1 MSEPL
6 FEQYKAAL
14 RRGHLAAIAG
24 RLDEALDA
32 YGEAARLVPDRA
44 LPFASRGTVLHR
56 LDRWPEAAEAFALAL
71 RTSPDDEATLRARA
85 AAREERGMLSGA
97 AEDFERLAFVLDVA
111 SRGPDAIEAA
121 RKAVALESTPA
132 RTALVAR
139 LTEASPRA
147 AGPVAPPDATP
158 EAEAEPAAPRVVP
171 PTAAETAR
179 AEQTSDPAQSWPLVD
194 QPTPHPAPME
204 GPPPD
209 PDALLNE
216 AADLLEAGN
225 LEGASERML
234 TAALVHR
241 AAGRLDASL
250 DICLQLLAISPG
262 DPHVHLA
269 IANLQLDHG
278 WTALAKEK
286 IDLLLQLTALTG
298 DTQAEADAHG
308 LAAERLRDEPAAASA
323 GH

>member
-24 RLDEALDA
+24 RLDDALDA

-56 LDRWPEAAEAFALAL
+56 LDRWPEAAEAFDLAL

-111 SRGPDAIEAA
+111 SRGPDAVDAA
-121 RKAVALESTPA
+121 QKAVALESTPA

-139 LTEASPRA
+139 LADAATRVTAKGIPQEATSVGDIA
-147 AGPVAPPDATP
+147 LS
-158 EAEAEPAAPRVVP
+158 RVVP

-179 AEQTSDPAQSWPLVD
+179 AEQTSDPAQTWPLVD
-194 QPTPHPAPME
+194 QPTPHPAPPE

-216 AADLLEAGN
+216 AAELLEAGN
-225 LEGASERML
+225 IEGASEKML
-234 TAALVHR
+234 RAVLVHR
-241 AAGRLDASL
+241 AAGRLDAAL
-250 DICLQLLAISPG
+250 DICLQLLSIVPG

-286 IDLLLQLTALTG
+286 IELLLQLTALTG
-298 DTQAEADAHG
+298 DTQAEADVHG
-308 LAAERLRDEPAAASA
+308 LAAERLRDEPASASA
-323 GH
+323 GR

>member
-24 RLDEALDA
+24 RLEEALDA
-32 YGEAARLVPDRA
+32 YGEAARLVPERA
-44 LPFASRGTVLHR
+44 LPFASRATVLHR
-56 LDRWPEAAEAFALAL
+56 LDRWPEAAEAFDQAL
-71 RTSPDDEATLRARA
+71 RLAPDDEATLRARA
-85 AAREERGMLSGA
+85 VAREERGMHSGA
-97 AEDFERLAFVLDVA
+97 AEDYERLAFVLDVA

-121 RKAVALESTPA
+121 QQAVALESTPA

-139 LTEASPRA
+139 LADAATRA
-147 AGPVAPPDATP
+147 ARPGPRRDATP
-158 EAEAEPAAPRVVP
+158 AIEGDLAQPRVVA
-171 PTAAETAR
+171 PTEAETAR
-179 AEQTSDPAQSWPLVD
+179 AEQTADPAQTWPLVD
-194 QPTPHPAPME
+194 QPSPHPAPME

-216 AADLLEAGN
+216 AAELLEAGN
-225 LEGASERML
+225 VEAASERML
-234 TAALVHR
+234 TAVLVHR
-241 AAGRLDASL
+241 AAGRLDAAL
-250 DICLQLLAISPG
+250 DICLQLLSVVPG

-286 IDLLLQLTALTG
+286 IELLLRLTALTG
-298 DTQAEADAHG
+298 DTQAEADTHG
-308 LAAERLRDEPAAASA
+308 LAAERLRDEASPATA
-323 GH
+323 GR

>member
-56 LDRWPEAAEAFALAL
+56 LDRWPEAAEAFDLAL

-85 AAREERGMLSGA
+85 SAREERGMHSGA
-97 AEDFERLAFVLDVA
+97 AEDYERLAFVLDVA

-121 RKAVALESTPA
+121 QKAVALESTPA
-132 RTALVAR
+132 RVALVTR
-139 LTEASPRA
+139 LADAASRV
-147 AGPVAPPDATP
+147 AGPGARRGATSDV
-158 EAEAEPAAPRVVP
+158 EVELARVVP
-171 PTAAETAR
+171 PTAAEIAR
-179 AEQTSDPAQSWPLVD
+179 AEQTTDPAQTWPLVD
-194 QPTPHPAPME
+194 QPTPHPAPIE

-216 AADLLEAGN
+216 AAELLEAGN
-225 LEGASERML
+225 VEGASEKML

-241 AAGRLDASL
+241 SAGRLDAAL
-250 DICLQLLAISPG
+250 DICLQLLSIVPG

-278 WTALAKEK
+278 WTAFAK
-286 IDLLLQLTALTG
+286 
-298 DTQAEADAHG
+298 
-308 LAAERLRDEPAAASA
+308 
-323 GH
+323 

>member
-1 MSEPL
+1 VSEPL

-32 YGEAARLVPDRA
+32 YGEAAQLVPDRA

-111 SRGPDAIEAA
+111 SRGSDAIEAA
-121 RKAVALESTPA
+121 QRALALEPTPA

-139 LTEASPRA
+139 LSDAATRA
-147 AGPVAPPDATP
+147 AGPGARQDAVP
-158 EAEAEPAAPRVVP
+158 SAEGEPAEGGPW
-171 PTAAETAR
+171 
-179 AEQTSDPAQSWPLVD
+179 PAIDL
-194 QPTPHPAPME
+194 PTPHPTPVE

-216 AADLLEAGN
+216 AAELLEAGN
-225 LEGASERML
+225 VEGASQKML
-234 TAALVHR
+234 AAAVVHR
-241 AAGRLDASL
+241 AAGRLDAAL
-250 DICLQLLAISPG
+250 DTCLQLLSIAPG

-286 IDLLLQLTALTG
+286 IELLLRLTALTG
-298 DTQAEADAHG
+298 DTQAEADVLG
-308 LAAERLRDEPAAASA
+308 LASERLRDEPAAVST
-323 GH
+323 GR